1 MNTLHYT
8 SERTI
13 SAPQLAQLFERSGIN
28 RPTTDIARMA
38 QMLEHADILASAWD
52 DEKLVGVARS
62 LTDFCYCCYLSDL
75 AVDRD
80 YQHSGIGRQLIQMT
94 QEKIGPQTTLLL
106 LAAPTAMD
114 YYPKVG
120 FEAVPNGWIIK
131 RTQ

>member
-1 MNTLHYT
+1 LNTLHYT

-13 SAPQLAQLFERSGIN
+13 SAPQLAQLFERSCIN
-28 RPTTDIARMA
+28 RPTTDLARMA
-38 QMLEHADILASAWD
+38 QMLEHADILATAWD

-120 FEAVPNGWIIK
+120 FEAVPNGWVIK

>member
-8 SERTI
+8 SERAI

-28 RPTTDIARMA
+28 RPTTDLARMA
-38 QMLEHADILASAWD
+38 QMLEHAGVLATAWD

-94 QEKIGPQTTLLL
+94 QEKIGLQTTLLL

>member
-38 QMLEHADILASAWD
+38 QMLELADILATAWD

-80 YQHSGIGRQLIQMT
+80 YQDSGIGRQLIQMT

>member
-38 QMLEHADILASAWD
+38 QMLEHADILATAWD